1 VAETPIR
8 DRKTEATRTRIA
20 ETGLRLFVSQGYVE
34 TTIDEIASAAGVGRR
49 TVFRHFATKEA
60 ILFDHFVVRRD
71 HAVHRLRQRPMEEP
85 PLVSLHAV
93 LRELCD
99 EGYDRQLLAQ
109 IRTVLATDPGL
120 VGEEIALLIQDFER
134 NLVAALEDR
143 IGKQQSQL
151 QLRAV
156 TLMALSWLDAAA
168 RIYLMEAKP
177 SLVKCFDE
185 VVSICLRSSVGDLA
199 PSLPPR

>member
-1 VAETPIR
+1 
-8 DRKTEATRTRIA
+8 
-20 ETGLRLFVSQGYVE
+20 
-34 TTIDEIASAAGVGRR
+34 
-49 TVFRHFATKEA
+49 
-60 ILFDHFVVRRD
+60 
-71 HAVHRLRQRPMEEP
+71 MEES

-93 LRELCD
+93 LRELCE

-134 NLVAALEDR
+134 KLVAALEAR
-143 IGKQQSQL
+143 MGRQRSQL
-151 QLRAV
+151 ELRAV

-185 VVSICLRSSVGDLA
+185 VVATCLRSIARDLA
-199 PSLPPR
+199 PSLPHR

>member
-1 VAETPIR
+1 VAKTPVR
-8 DRKTEATRTRIA
+8 DRKTEETRTRIA

-34 TTIDEIASAAGVGRR
+34 TTIDQIAAAADVGRR
-49 TVFRHFATKEA
+49 TVFRHFPTKEA

-71 HAVHRLRQRPMEEP
+71 HAVHRLRERPMEEP

-120 VGEEIALLIQDFER
+120 VGEEIALLIRDFER

-143 IGKQQSQL
+143 IGKQRSQL

-185 VVSICLRSSVGDLA
+185 VVSTCLRSSARDLA
-199 PSLPPR
+199 PSLPDR

>member
-1 VAETPIR
+1 
-8 DRKTEATRTRIA
+8 
-20 ETGLRLFVSQGYVE
+20 
-34 TTIDEIASAAGVGRR
+34 
-49 TVFRHFATKEA
+49 
-60 ILFDHFVVRRD
+60 
-71 HAVHRLRQRPMEEP
+71 MEEP

-120 VGEEIALLIQDFER
+120 VGEEIALLIQGFER
-134 NLVAALEDR
+134 KLVVALEDR
-143 IGKQQSQL
+143 SGKQRSQL

-177 SLVKCFDE
+177 SLVECFDE
-185 VVSICLRSSVGDLA
+185 VVSTCLRSSARDLA
-199 PSLPPR
+199 PSLPHR